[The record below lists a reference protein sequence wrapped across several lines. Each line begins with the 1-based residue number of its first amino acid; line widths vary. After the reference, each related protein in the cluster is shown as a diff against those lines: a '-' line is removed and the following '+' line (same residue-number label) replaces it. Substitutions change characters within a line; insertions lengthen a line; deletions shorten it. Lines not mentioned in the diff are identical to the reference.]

1 MVHENVEKLRKA
13 RGITKTHIAK
23 QLNLSLQG
31 YRHMMNGDV
40 RLDVERLKIIA
51 NILGV
56 NPSVFFDE
64 KLTESVIYNQTKPIT

>member
-1 MVHENVEKLRKA
+1 MVHENVEKIRKA
-13 RGITKTHIAK
+13 KGITKTHIAK

-51 NILGV
+51 NVLGV
-56 NPSVFFDE
+56 SPSIFFDE
-64 KLTESVIYNQTKPIT
+64 N